1 MRTSLISNLIT
12 TIIFSISLNIVY
24 AQYGGYNQYN
34 EQQYSNRQYNEQRY
48 SNNGNLTFKPSKNTY
63 GQVINYLPVLQ
74 DWDIPNYNDAYKPFM
89 IAGDKAEVYMGN
101 PRLHDSRPRSAEQ
114 VFNEA
119 LLPIFKQNG
128 GTVINTFALPKLMK
142 NIDKMNLCYQVM
154 AYNVGESQFDNE
166 RWRAYKNSRAGSSSS
181 SSSSSASPSSS
192 SSGTDDFLRGVIKE
206 EQTVTG
212 GGYSGDVSMHKKYT
226 WVNESGETMQTN
238 DPNYN
243 PNSDTSTYHHNWSLM
258 QNQ

>member
-1 MRTSLISNLIT
+1 MGDFFAEVFNLGAKREYYETAKQVLIFAFENSQ
-12 TIIFSISLNIVY
+12 V
-24 AQYGGYNQYN
+24 N
-34 EQQYSNRQYNEQRY
+34 EQ
-48 SNNGNLTFKPSKNTY
+48 
-63 GQVINYLPVLQ
+63 
-74 DWDIPNYNDAYKPFM
+74 
-89 IAGDKAEVYMGN
+89 
-101 PRLHDSRPRSAEQ
+101 
-114 VFNEA
+114 
-119 LLPIFKQNG
+119 
-128 GTVINTFALPKLMK
+128 
-142 NIDKMNLCYQVM
+142 QVM

-166 RWRAYKNSRAGSSSS
+166 KWRAYKNSRAGSSSS

-206 EQTVTG
+206 EQTLTG